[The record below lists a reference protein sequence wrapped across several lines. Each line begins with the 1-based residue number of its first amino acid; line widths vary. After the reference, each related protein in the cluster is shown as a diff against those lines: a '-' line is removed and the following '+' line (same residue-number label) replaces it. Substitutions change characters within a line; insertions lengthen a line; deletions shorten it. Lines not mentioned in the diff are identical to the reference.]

1 MNILFLSRWFPYP
14 PDNGSKIR
22 AFNLLK
28 SLAGEHCV
36 TLLSF
41 VSEPPD
47 PAQLAEMRQLC
58 PKVQTV
64 VYRPFNPGRAR
75 ALLGFFSRR
84 PRSVVDTFNQEMQTL
99 VTQAV
104 AQTQFDL
111 VIASELDMAPYAVSV
126 PRLPRILEELELT
139 TLFEQ
144 YSLETRPLKKFLAGL
159 RWWKLTGYIAKLMG
173 MFNAVTVVSEPERQ
187 RLQKIAPGA
196 VIEVIPNGVD
206 TTYNTPGLAQP
217 QPNTLVYS
225 GALTYNANFDAVD
238 FFLRD
243 VFPGI
248 RQQQPAAQL
257 FVTGKVDGVP
267 IERLPQAQ
275 NVTFTGYLNDIRP
288 KIAASWVNV
297 VPLRMGGG
305 TRLKILESLAL
316 GTPVVSTRKGAEGL
330 NLEPERDILLADT
343 PADFAGAVLRLL
355 VDSSL
360 RQRLSSAGRQTVESR
375 YGWSQIGHQFTEFV
389 NRVAAHF

>member
-28 SLAGEHCV
+28 NLAGEHYV

-41 VSEPPD
+41 VSEPPG

-58 PKVQTV
+58 PEVQTV

-84 PRSVVDTFNQEMQTL
+84 PRSVVDTFNVEMQTL

-144 YSLETRPLKKFLAGL
+144 YSLEIRPLKKFLAGL
-159 RWWKLTGYIAKLMG
+159 RWWKLTGYIAKLMH

-187 RLQKIAPGA
+187 RLQKISPGA

-206 TTYNTPGLAQP
+206 TAYNAPGLAQP

-243 VFPGI
+243 VFPAI

-316 GTPVVSTRKGAEGL
+316 GTPVVSTGKGAEGL

-355 VDSSL
+355 ADPSL
-360 RQRLSSAGRQTVESR
+360 RQRLSSVGRQTVEAR
-375 YGWSQIGHQFTEFV
+375 YGWPQIGHQFTEFV
-389 NRVAAHF
+389 NRVASPF